1 MKLAQ
6 LMPYMGLEYHPDTF
20 DCADLVVK
28 VQAELFG
35 REIVLPSRRPRGRIG
50 QARLGELSK
59 AYVEETAVPKDGDLV
74 LMSEFPRRR
83 FSHVGLYF
91 FIACEAYI
99 LHAQNEIEG
108 SVMTRV
114 RDLPASQLRIE
125 GFYTW
130 TTTLPASS

>member
-1 MKLAQ
+1 MKLRD
-6 LMPYMGLEYHPDTF
+6 LIPYIGLLYNPSTF

-59 AYVEETAVPKDGDLV
+59 AYVVETTTPQDGDLV
-74 LMSEFPRRR
+74 LMNEFPHKKM
-83 FSHVGLYF
+83 SHVGLYF
-91 FIACEAYI
+91 FIAHEAYI
-99 LHAQNEIEG
+99 LHAQNELEG

-114 RDLPASQLRIE
+114 RELASARLSIE

-130 TTTLPASS
+130 TTTQPASS

>member
-6 LMPYMGLEYHPDTF
+6 LTPYIGLPYCPKTF

-35 REIVLPSRRPRGRIG
+35 RAIELPSRRPRGRIG
-50 QARLGELSK
+50 QARLGDLSR
-59 AYVEETAVPKDGDLV
+59 AYVSETTAPEDGDLV
-74 LMSEFPRRR
+74 LMSEFPHMKL
-83 FSHVGLYF
+83 SHVGLYF
-91 FIACEAYI
+91 FIANEPYI
-99 LHAQNEIEG
+99 LHAQDELIG

-114 RDLPASQLRIE
+114 RELASARLHIE

-130 TTTLPASS
+130 IATNPASS